1 MGEVVCF
8 KSFNPSLSES
18 YTVNSGIQTWVAD
31 GLNMASSTQELRYAL
46 SRHSSEA
53 VYLPS
58 EGNASVDVLFA
69 GATPRLALAV
79 TERFT
84 DEGPKSVINP
94 NTAHFQM
101 G

>member
-1 MGEVVCF
+1 M
-8 KSFNPSLSES
+8 
-18 YTVNSGIQTWVAD
+18 
-31 GLNMASSTQELRYAL
+31 
-46 SRHSSEA
+46 
-53 VYLPS
+53 
-58 EGNASVDVLFA
+58 DVPFT
-69 GATPRLALAV
+69 GATPRLALVV